1 MVLASFIMSK
11 MHNDSKAQL
20 RASVDDEQDGVAILR
35 SLIKELGGTNVTDA
49 TNAKKRLEATK
60 WEPGDT
66 ISTFNSRFLRRT
78 EAVDSAARTSRA
90 TPKMSKDEKLL
101 TFLTRLCHTMPQ
113 SHPLYQTVQSKLL
126 EVEGKLDKE
135 EEVEDTIMS

>member
-11 MHNDSKAQL
+11 IHNDSKAQL

-60 WEPGDT
+60 WEP
-66 ISTFNSRFLRRT
+66 
-78 EAVDSAARTSRA
+78 
-90 TPKMSKDEKLL
+90 
-101 TFLTRLCHTMPQ
+101 
-113 SHPLYQTVQSKLL
+113 
-126 EVEGKLDKE
+126 
-135 EEVEDTIMS
+135 